1 MGWHMI
7 NIVYFTALVLFAL
20 LVLSTWLIARRSVFK
35 KQIRDKAELAI
46 KLSINAKHEPD
57 FNKAMQLMNEA
68 EKLKN
73 EVALILG
80 KFPSMRRYDFELAE
94 ITPAEV
100 QAPVEELSIGQ
111 LMNKYDND
119 LGHKVIYAKF
129 NKER

>member
-1 MGWHMI
+1 MI

-80 KFPSMRRYDFELAE
+80 KFPSMRRYDFELPAVTPIQAE
-94 ITPAEV
+94 SADP
-100 QAPVEELSIGQ
+100 ELSIGQ
-111 LMNKYDND
+111 LLSKYDADNN
-119 LGHKVIYAKF
+119 HKVIYAKF
-129 NKER
+129 NKEH

>member
-1 MGWHMI
+1 MI
-7 NIVYFTALVLFAL
+7 NIVYGAL
-20 LVLSTWLIARRSVFK
+20 LILVCLLTLSTWLMSRRAIFK
-35 KQIRDKAELAI
+35 KQLRDKSELAMR
-46 KLSINAKHEPD
+46 LSINAKHEPD
-57 FNKAMQLMNEA
+57 FKKSMQLMNEA

-80 KFPSMRRYDFELAE
+80 KFPSMQRYDFELAE
-94 ITPAEV
+94 ITPTEV